1 MSMSVFPCQGQN
13 YYLKSK
19 KERGFLKHLL
29 NKRGDLSFLSYFPK
43 QKLVRKI
50 QGKFKKLFDNFVSE
64 QLPLPPKNL
73 HFFQALSLPIY
84 FNSLQFSK
92 SLVPARHACHTI
104 LIVLTLQHDLETEIT
119 IIVISKLAPNLWI
132 QQFRGTRTKRPVF
145 QEQRR
150 QGHK

>member
-1 MSMSVFPCQGQN
+1 M
-13 YYLKSK
+13 KSE

-64 QLPLPPKNL
+64 QLPLTPKNL

-104 LIVLTLQHDLETEIT
+104 LIVLTLRNFSGLSCPKETSAQTVLSARFMEHLIT
-119 IIVISKLAPNLWI
+119 SKFYEVTAILPSW
-132 QQFRGTRTKRPVF
+132 RG
-145 QEQRR
+145 RR
-150 QGHK
+150 CQI